1 MNEAASPDR
10 RQAYIGR
17 APEDSGAGQGPRDA
31 PGWVVPVIFVVFLI
45 AALRLAAEGGVLA
58 IGLVVLPAIAVALA
72 EFERRRLRSASFGYL
87 DARVAPGEMTF
98 ESARGAVRVG
108 VGLIA
113 LGGVSL
119 LIFLI
124 VLPDLAEGFA
134 RRGGTGLL
142 VVAALVSVG
151 IGVRILWLALASST
165 VVIDSSGVAVGEG
178 SRRRVVRWEAGIFAD
193 AHGGKLTLASGSG
206 SVSARVLYLRTDPV
220 IVADIINRCSA
231 DPEVRAHLGDDL
243 VGILRAEE
251 PWRRNRSA
259 HPKG

>member
-1 MNEAASPDR
+1 M
-10 RQAYIGR
+10 
-17 APEDSGAGQGPRDA
+17 
-31 PGWVVPVIFVVFLI
+31 PVIFVVFLV

-98 ESARGAVRVG
+98 VSARGAVWVG
-108 VGLIA
+108 VGVIA

-142 VVAALVSVG
+142 LVAALVSVG
-151 IGVRILWLALASST
+151 IGVRILWLALASSST

-178 SRRRVVRWEAGIFAD
+178 RRRRVVRWEAGIFAD

-220 IVADIINRCSA
+220 IVAGIINRCSA
-231 DPEVRAHLGDDL
+231 DPA
-243 VGILRAEE
+243 LRARLGGEMIDALKSEE
-251 PWRRNRSA
+251 PWRRNRPTRANS
-259 HPKG
+259 